1 MFRFNCALTRT
12 NLLLQYKIVYVNFHS
27 MRMFPIFLLL
37 PVTVYAATNCPNINN
52 ATTCGA
58 TAGCYWNGTCGLC
71 PANHFCTG
79 WNNNLRSC
87 EEATDGDFN
96 LSFAGSSSINDCY
109 ADIGC
114 IHKTQDNILQCKHY
128 SNDSFWCPDGIS
140 TYRIHIEPDG
150 NCYTGILN
158 CGEFPSDCNG
168 SPKNDIQWNYQ
179 THQWM
184 TAENN
189 PTKCICEGTSYS
201 DHGLHCTAKA
211 NKTTTQNAQYATQ
224 QISYDS
230 VNNYWCTKCDSGYY
244 VDAYNDLSLVSEQPV
259 SGQTW
264 CHVDENDP
272 GGQYT
277 VCKCTQVPKGSYL
290 DTACPAF
297 GAIETLAD
305 ICPPNNCGAG
315 KTTNNAGTIGN
326 NCHYTSDTK
335 FCDAKGCFN
344 ITDAA
349 DGGWDWD

>member
-1 MFRFNCALTRT
+1 
-12 NLLLQYKIVYVNFHS
+12 
-27 MRMFPIFLLL
+27 MRMWPFLLL
-37 PVTVYAATNCPNINN
+37 VIFFTNSLYGSVCVQNLGNNIYNCPPKTYPDIDL
-52 ATTCGA
+52 G
-58 TAGCYWNGTCGLC
+58 GCRDC
-71 PANHFCTG
+71 PEGYYCPGGHFAFCC
-79 WNNNLRSC
+79 NSN
-87 EEATDGDFN
+87 TDGNFPESAARSD
-96 LSFAGSSSINDCY
+96 SIDDCY

-128 SNDSFWCPDGIS
+128 STDSFWCPDGIS

-184 TAENN
+184 TSWCVCTGANYS
-189 PTKCICEGTSYS
+189 GTN
-201 DHGLHCTAKA
+201 LHCTAKA

-224 QISYDS
+224 QISYDTI
-230 VNNYWCTKCDSGYY
+230 NNYWCTKCDSGYY
-244 VDAYNDLSLVSEQPV
+244 VDATDDLSPVSEPPV

-315 KTTNNAGTIGN
+315 KTIDNAGTIGN
-326 NCHYTSDTK
+326 TCHYTPDTK

-349 DGGWDWD
+349 NGGWNWD

>member
-1 MFRFNCALTRT
+1 MRVFLFFVLFLFPVMASAANCSNFN
-12 NLLLQYKIVYVNFHS
+12 
-27 MRMFPIFLLL
+27 
-37 PVTVYAATNCPNINN
+37 NN
-52 ATTCGA
+52 PETCGA
-58 TAGCYWNGTCGLC
+58 TPGCHYHDNFQKCKKC
-71 PANHFCTG
+71 AEDHFCTG
-79 WNNNLRSC
+79 WNNQ
-87 EEATDGDFN
+87 EAECSERTDGDFPK
-96 LSFAGSSSINDCY
+96 SEEGSDSIDDCY

-128 SNDSFWCPDGIS
+128 SNDSFWCPDDIS

-158 CGEFPSDCNG
+158 CDEFPSDCNG
-168 SPKNDIQWNYQ
+168 SPKNDIQWDYQ
-179 THQWM
+179 NHQWM
-184 TAENN
+184 TSWCVCTGANYS
-189 PTKCICEGTSYS
+189 GTN
-201 DHGLHCTAKA
+201 LHCTAKA

-244 VDAYNDLSLVSEQPV
+244 VDAYNDLSPVSEPPV

-290 DTACPAF
+290 DAACPTF
-297 GAIETLAD
+297 GKIETLAD

-326 NCHYTSDTK
+326 NCHYSSDTK
-335 FCDAKGCFN
+335 FCDANGCFN
-344 ITDAA
+344 ITDAS
-349 DGGWDWD
+349 DWSWGL